1 MNKQVNLIL
10 VEGDK
15 LSQGSYAINETGEVL
30 VVTEPLMNNDTIKL
44 TPVTPY
50 LVDNEPITQNKYYI
64 DFDKKPQVK
73 FNTEI
78 DHVLNKGKFGINQK
92 RVYVLPEQIGWFYNV
107 KENQL
112 YPFSVTHL
120 NMIVKNFMSCQ
131 IREFNNECDGTTCA
145 NCNCYEFS
153 DANFKPHLID
163 NRFVI
168 VV

>member
-1 MNKQVNLIL
+1 M
-10 VEGDK
+10 D
-15 LSQGSYAINETGEVL
+15 ETGEVL
-30 VVTEPLMNNDTIKL
+30 VVTEPLMNDNTIKL

-50 LVDNEPITQNKYYI
+50 LIDNEPITQNKCYI
-64 DFDKKPQVK
+64 DFNKKPQVK

-92 RVYVLPEQIGWFYNV
+92 RVYVLPEQIAWFYNV
-107 KENQL
+107 KENQI

-131 IREFNNECDGTTCA
+131 IREINNECDGASCA
-145 NCNCYEFS
+145 NCNCHEFS

-163 NRFVI
+163 NGFVI